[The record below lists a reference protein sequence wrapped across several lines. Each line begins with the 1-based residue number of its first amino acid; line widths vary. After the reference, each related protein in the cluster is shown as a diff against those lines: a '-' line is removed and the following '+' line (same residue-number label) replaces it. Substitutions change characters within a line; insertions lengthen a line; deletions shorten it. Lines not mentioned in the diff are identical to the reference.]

1 MRYSLGHPLQPG
13 FSRIKHA
20 VVSLIVVSDSH
31 YVSAF
36 CDCDER
42 LAWLQDRNLLL
53 RVTGWFKRVCVR
65 YASFVAIEY
74 WSCALGAVV
83 EMSGL
88 ATPGLLRDMGQTK
101 KAEYE
106 GSGGLRHM
114 SCMT

>member
-1 MRYSLGHPLQPG
+1 MFQLSAIAMRGWPG
-13 FSRIKHA
+13 FRTG
-20 VVSLIVVSDSH
+20 
-31 YVSAF
+31 
-36 CDCDER
+36 
-42 LAWLQDRNLLL
+42 NLLL
-53 RVTGWFKRVCVR
+53 RVTGWFKGVCVR

-101 KAEYE
+101 KAEHE
-106 GSGGLRHM
+106 GSGGLRHL